1 MPLNTVSTMNDVY
14 LCSTFDVFAF
24 CREDCTVHWL
34 IRACLT
40 LILKTPGATGKKKL
54 RRRYREVRRTAVVKK
69 NKSVDFRSFGGQLG
83 GSADS

>member
-1 MPLNTVSTMNDVY
+1 MNDVY

-40 LILKTPGATGKKKL
+40 LILKTPGATGKKL
-54 RRRYREVRRTAVVKK
+54 RRRYREVRRTAVEKT
-69 NKSVDFRSFGGQLG
+69 NKSVDFRSFGGRLG
-83 GSADS
+83 RLADS